1 MYRDAIVAVIVLAI
15 GFLAG
20 WTTQGWRLNKEI
32 ATIQAEHAKSLKK
45 LADKARDAEAA
56 NREIE
61 AQAVR
66 SLAQAQEKRNA
77 EVARINR
84 NHAAVVDGLRKRPE
98 RVVTVTRSEVSSAP
112 SACAGTTGAE
122 LARGDAEFLAG
133 YSADAAKLEAAL
145 NQCEAAYNALR
156 IEER

>member
-1 MYRDAIVAVIVLAI
+1 MYRDVIVAIIVLAI

-32 ATIQAEHAKSLKK
+32 ATIQAEHATSLKK
-45 LADKARDAEAA
+45 LADTARDAEAA

-66 SLAQAQEKRNA
+66 SLAQAQEKRNV
-77 EVARINR
+77 EVARITR
-84 NHAAVVDGLRKRPE
+84 NHAAVVDSLRKRPE
-98 RVVTVTRSEVSSAP
+98 RVAAP
-112 SACAGTTGAE
+112 SSKVPSTTPACAGTTGAE

-156 IEER
+156 N

>member
-15 GFLAG
+15 GFFAG
-20 WTTQGWRLNKEI
+20 WTTQGWRLSKEI

-45 LADKARDAEAA
+45 LADTARDAEAA

-66 SLAQAQEKRNA
+66 SLAQAQEKRNE
-77 EVARINR
+77 EVARITR
-84 NHAAVVDGLRKRPE
+84 NHAAVVDSLRKRPE
-98 RVVTVTRSEVSSAP
+98 RAAPRSEVPGTST
-112 SACAGTTGAE
+112 ACAGTTGAE
-122 LARGDAEFLAG
+122 LARGDAGFLAG

-145 NQCEAAYNALR
+145 NQCESAYNALR
-156 IEER
+156 K

>member
-1 MYRDAIVAVIVLAI
+1 MYRDAIIAIVVLAI

-45 LADKARDAEAA
+45 LADTARDAEAA
-56 NREIE
+56 NREKE
-61 AQAVR
+61 RSYQV
-66 SLAQAQEKRNA
+66 SLAQAQEKRNV
-77 EVARINR
+77 EVARINS
-84 NHAAVVDGLRKRPE
+84 NHAAVVDSLRKRPE
-98 RVVTVTRSEVSSAP
+98 RIVTVTRSEVSGTPA
-112 SACAGTTGAE
+112 ACTGTTGAE

-133 YSADAAKLEAAL
+133 YSADAAKLETAL

-156 IEER
+156 Q

>member
-1 MYRDAIVAVIVLAI
+1 MYRDAIIAIVVLAI

-45 LADKARDAEAA
+45 LADTARNAEAA

-66 SLAQAQEKRNA
+66 SLAEAQEKRNV
-77 EVARINR
+77 EVAQINR

-98 RVVTVTRSEVSSAP
+98 RPAVSSKVP
-112 SACAGTTGAE
+112 SAPAACVGTTGAE

-156 IEER
+156 VEEK

>member
-1 MYRDAIVAVIVLAI
+1 MYRDAIIAVVVLAI
-15 GFLAG
+15 GFFAG

-45 LADKARDAEAA
+45 LADTARDAEAA

-66 SLAQAQEKRNA
+66 SLAEAQEKRNA
-77 EVARINR
+77 EIARINS

-98 RVVTVTRSEVSSAP
+98 RAAPRSEVSSAP
-112 SACAGTTGAE
+112 TACAGTTGAE

-156 IEER
+156 Q

>member
-1 MYRDAIVAVIVLAI
+1 MYRDAIVAIVVLAI
-15 GFLAG
+15 GFLVG
-20 WTTQGWRLNKEI
+20 WTTQGWRLDKEI
-32 ATIQAEHAKSLKK
+32 ATIQAEHATSLKK
-45 LADKARDAEAA
+45 LADTARDAEAA

-77 EVARINR
+77 EIARINR
-84 NHAAVVDGLRKRPE
+84 THAAVVDSLRKRPE
-98 RVVTVTRSEVSSAP
+98 RVAAFSSEVP
-112 SACAGTTGAE
+112 STPAACVGTTGAE

-145 NQCEAAYNALR
+145 NQCEAAYSALR
-156 IEER
+156 K